1 MNNKIVQ
8 TNIFNTILNEFLDFL
23 YYEKTFDMFTSDINL
38 IKSGIEIIRFGNERM
53 IVEELMSYTKLYKD
67 QILNCDEDF
76 FINYEK
82 NLVEVTDDL
91 LFKKVRDIWVSKNIT
106 DILKA
111 KIWWYIQ
118 RLYKVGEKII
128 N

>member
-53 IVEELMSYTKLYKD
+53 IVEEFMSYTKLYKD